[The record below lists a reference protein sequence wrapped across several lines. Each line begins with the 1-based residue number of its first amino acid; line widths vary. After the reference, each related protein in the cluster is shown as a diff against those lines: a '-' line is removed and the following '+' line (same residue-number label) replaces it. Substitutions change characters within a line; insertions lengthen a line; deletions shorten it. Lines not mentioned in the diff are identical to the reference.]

1 MSETTEIRDVSE
13 KMQTAFEEMKK
24 TLETQ
29 NDEVGKKLA
38 ESIFEEKMEKIHADL
53 DKQEAAW
60 NEKFADLEA
69 KNNAPELATTSV
81 EEESDADIQKSA
93 FDSYLRKGIQGMDD
107 GLKEKALIASNDTTG
122 GYLAPAEFVQDMLS
136 TVTEFSPIREVANV
150 RSTSARTSKFPTRP
164 GSFSAQWIGE
174 TGTRSP
180 TTGLTFGM
188 IEVPNHELYALVD
201 VSNQDLE
208 DTVFDL
214 DSLLREQFAEQFG
227 VAEGTAFVSGDGIAK
242 PTGLTV
248 GTGLGTFGSVTLDG
262 GENITGDSI
271 IETVYTLKS
280 EYEPNASWLLNRTT
294 VRIIRQLTVGGASDA
309 QYLWQPA
316 FGDGIRTGSPTT
328 IMNHPYREATDF
340 TAANTGALPAEG
352 SVLAMFGDFRR
363 GYGISDRI
371 PLTVVRDDLTQAAEG
386 NVRFLARRRVGGQVM
401 VAESMVKLIKGASS

>member
-29 NDEVGKKLA
+29 NDEVGTKLA
-38 ESIFEEKMEKIHADL
+38 ESVFEEKMEKINADL

-81 EEESDADIQKSA
+81 EEESEADIQKSA
-93 FDSYLRKGIQGMDD
+93 FDSYLRKGTQGMDKD
-107 GLKEKALIASNDTTG
+107 LREKALTASNDTTG
-122 GYLAPAEFVQDMLS
+122 GYLAPAEFVQDMLE
-136 TVTEFSPIREVANV
+136 TVTEFSPVREVANV

-164 GSFSAQWIGE
+164 GSFSATWIGE
-174 TGTRSP
+174 TGTRSE

-208 DTVFDL
+208 DSVFDL
-214 DSLLREQFAEQFG
+214 DSLLRQQFAEQFG
-227 VAEGTAFVSGDGIAK
+227 VAEGTAFVSGDGVSK

-248 GTGLGTFGSVTLDG
+248 GTGLGSFGSVTLG
-262 GENITGDSI
+262 TTENITGDSI
-271 IETVYTLKS
+271 IATVYALKA
-280 EYEPNASWLLNRTT
+280 EYETNASWLLNRTS
-294 VRIIRQLTVGGASDA
+294 VRIIRQLQDA
-309 QYLWQPA
+309 NSQYLWQPA
-316 FGDGIRTGSPTT
+316 FGDGLRTGSPTT

-340 TAANTGALPAEG
+340 TAADSTTSPAAG
-352 SVLAMFGDFRR
+352 TILAMFGDFRR
-363 GYGISDRI
+363 GYGISDRTA
-371 PLTVVRDDLTQAAEG
+371 LTVVRDDLTQAAEG

-401 VAESMVKLIKGASS
+401 IAESMVKLIKGAAS